1 MGQAPKTA
9 PGHQHP
15 PPVLAQRLGQRR
27 PSFFLRAERANVLRR
42 EHCPEAY
49 SPPRGPPGLNSAR
62 GLRADVKGHRT
73 SAPRAS
79 SRQHGRR
86 TMAGIPQRPEHAQPL
101 HSESIHLG
109 CRQSTPFIQVGSAS
123 FRAIA
128 IGSCELQNDQKQNDH
143 RRVASGEIAI
153 DRPLQQR
160 KTRNFRRGLCPGGG
174 ENREGIAPQARSS
187 RDAVS
192 GVDLLHEN
200 DRDLDAHGRSECA
213 HVHPSWV

>member
-1 MGQAPKTA
+1 MWLCLWKVRIPRRRRRAKISCSCSCSGGADFTP
-9 PGHQHP
+9 
-15 PPVLAQRLGQRR
+15 GQRCAVAPLER
-27 PSFFLRAERANVLRR
+27 QLWCRSRDAHGSFFLRAERANVLRR

-109 CRQSTPFIQVGSAS
+109 CRQSTPFIQVGSGWRPFVQSLRVQRGA
-123 FRAIA
+123 
-128 IGSCELQNDQKQNDH
+128 KQLE
-143 RRVASGEIAI
+143 AK
-153 DRPLQQR
+153 RP
-160 KTRNFRRGLCPGGG
+160 
-174 ENREGIAPQARSS
+174 
-187 RDAVS
+187 
-192 GVDLLHEN
+192 
-200 DRDLDAHGRSECA
+200 
-213 HVHPSWV
+213 